1 MPKDLRT
8 NVAVAVVGEPLND
21 AAERKAVVAKLQDRI
36 KSLCCRR
43 AQEIITSKAAAKSE
57 TPIEPTPSHLQ
68 TFILLQHELPDNL
81 NCLFVFVEHPEVDA
95 DKQSQ

>member
-57 TPIEPTPSHLQ
+57 TPIEPTPSHL
-68 TFILLQHELPDNL
+68 HNL
-81 NCLFVFVEHPEVDA
+81 HTSSV
-95 DKQSQ
+95 